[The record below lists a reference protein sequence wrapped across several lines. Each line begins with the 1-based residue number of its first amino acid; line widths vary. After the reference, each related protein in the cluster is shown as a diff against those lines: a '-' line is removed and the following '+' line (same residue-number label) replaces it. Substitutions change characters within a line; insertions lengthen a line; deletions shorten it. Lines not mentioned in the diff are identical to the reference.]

1 MSRRWK
7 VIWAFNLV
15 FVIFGILALTE
26 PSLRWPVLFHFLGY
40 ITGLIVYSGGL
51 DAEAREKA
59 EWKFQDN
66 VYMMYED
73 FRVNKRDEDVA
84 INETA
89 VYYDTTPSNVR
100 RIVKI
105 YEGES

>member
-7 VIWAFNLV
+7 VIWAFNLM
-15 FVIFGILALTE
+15 FVLLGFLALTT
-26 PSLRWPVLFHFLGY
+26 PDLRWPILFHFMGY
-40 ITGLIVYSGGL
+40 ITGLVIYSGAL
-51 DAEAREKA
+51 DAEEREKA
-59 EWKFQDN
+59 EWKFQDK
-66 VYMMYED
+66 VYTMYED
-73 FRVNKRDEDVA
+73 ALMNKWTEERA

-105 YEGES
+105 YEG